1 MRILLVLILATL
13 TGIAGWWTVFLK
25 GEIEGFREDIKIKD
39 EQIEQL
45 GEDLALSEAKR
56 RELEISNHLLKIDH
70 RIARIEV
77 VEQGPSPDNP
87 DQQVTTIRFQEM
99 NAGGEPAG
107 EGQLITVDG
116 TKVYLE
122 TLVIKFEDEFVEG
135 GDFLRGSSVCLF
147 KRVFGEDQSPSS
159 GEPID
164 TAGVHP
170 HPYAT
175 AGDGEDDVF
184 YAELWQN
191 FWEYANNPEM
201 AQEKGVRALHGEAPF
216 VQTKPGKV
224 YRVELRA
231 SGGLTITPE

>member
-1 MRILLVLILATL
+1 MRILLVLILTAL

-25 GEIEGFREDIKIKD
+25 GQIEGFRGEIQEKQV
-39 EQIEQL
+39 QIEQL
-45 GEDLALSEAKR
+45 SEDLETSEAKR
-56 RELEISNHLLKIDH
+56 RELEISNHLLKVDH
-70 RIARIEV
+70 RVARIEV
-77 VEQGPSPDNP
+77 VEQGPHPDNP
-87 DQQVTTIRFQEM
+87 EQQVTTIRFQEV
-99 NAGGEPAG
+99 NEYGEPAG
-107 EGQLITVDG
+107 EGQLITVNG

-147 KRVFGEDQSPSS
+147 KRVFGEDQTPAS

-164 TAGVHP
+164 TQGVHP

-175 AGDGEDDVF
+175 AGDGEDDLF

-191 FWEYANNPEM
+191 FWEYANDPEM
-201 AQEKGVRALHGEAPF
+201 AQDKGVRAFQGEAPF